1 MKNSRNQLVVA
12 IIFALLLG
20 LIIVAAARC
29 SSSGTA
35 TPKSTTPAK
44 TATVK
49 TTPGAKT
56 TGTVTVVAGKATEV
70 SIVPPGGQPAPSATP
85 ISVGPLPATTPPP
98 GATVAGQGT
107 GTGAATGTGSASPAT
122 ATPYTGGATSN
133 PPAGLTYTVKAG
145 DTLGSIAKTYGVT
158 TAAIQQ
164 ANNITDPSKIV
175 VGQRIIIPGVRTPPA
190 VQRTA
195 TRTTVTTTTSP
206 GGQKI
211 YVVQRGDNLSQI
223 AAKYG
228 TTVAAL
234 VKANNI
240 SNPSRIY
247 AGQKLIIP

>member
-20 LIIVAAARC
+20 LVIVAAARC

-44 TATVK
+44 TATAK

-56 TGTVTVVAGKATEV
+56 TGTVTVVAGKTTEV
-70 SIVPPGGQPAPSATP
+70 PIVPPGSQTAPSATP
-85 ISVGPLPATTPPP
+85 ISVGPLPATTPLP
-98 GATVAGQGT
+98 AVTVTGQGT
-107 GTGAATGTGSASPAT
+107 GTGTGTGSTSLPT
-122 ATPYTGGATSN
+122 AIPYTGGTTSN

-145 DTLGSIAKTYGVT
+145 DTLSSIAKTYGVT

-164 ANNITDPSKIV
+164 ANNIADPSKIV
-175 VGQRIIIPGVRTPPA
+175 VGQRIIIPGVTGPA
-190 VQRTA
+190 A
-195 TRTTVTTTTSP
+195 SGTTMTTTTSSS
-206 GGQKI
+206 GQKI
-211 YVVQRGDNLSQI
+211 YIVQRGDYLSKI
-223 AAKYG
+223 AVRFG

-240 SNPSRIY
+240 SNPSKIY